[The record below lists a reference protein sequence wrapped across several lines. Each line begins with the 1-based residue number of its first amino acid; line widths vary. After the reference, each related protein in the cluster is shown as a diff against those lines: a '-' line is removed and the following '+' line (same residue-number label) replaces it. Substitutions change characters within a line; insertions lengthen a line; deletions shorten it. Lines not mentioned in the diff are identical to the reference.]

1 MGENKLAKKINR
13 KYIFTDIYIEVIDLS
28 GVLRGKGKGKEV
40 NFLASMNI
48 YCKMLTASLSVGSR

>member
-1 MGENKLAKKINR
+1 MAKKINR